1 MSGNRVFVDTNVLVY
16 AYDRDAGRKRDI
28 ARDVLAGLWKASG
41 GILSVQ
47 ILQEFFVTV
56 TKKIAKPLSAAAA
69 REIVEDYLS
78 WEVLP
83 NDGESVLAAIDIHAA
98 EKISFWD
105 ALVIAAAERGGA
117 DILLSEDLANGRRFD
132 DIMVRNPFASA

>member
-1 MSGNRVFVDTNVLVY
+1 MSAERVFIDTNVIVY
-16 AYDRDAGRKRDI
+16 AYDRDAGRKRDL
-28 ARDVLAGLWKASG
+28 ARGILADLWNASG
-41 GILSVQ
+41 GILSLQ

-56 TKKIAKPLSAAAA
+56 TKKIRSPLSAAAA

-78 WEVLP
+78 WEVVL

-105 ALVIAAAERGGA
+105 ALVIVAAEKGGA
-117 DILLSEDLANGRRFD
+117 DILLSEDLGAGRKFGSVT
-132 DIMVRNPFASA
+132 VRNPFAIL